1 MIKKKIT
8 QKTTQYCIK
17 RSSLETYLPLPVFR
31 NDGSLFVLYMS
42 SSSDFLLIIL
52 VLLWTS
58 QSATLLSA
66 DITSLGVVTVSIKGS
81 LRGWRKE
88 NLVMWSLIFI
98 LPGVHSSNS
107 IVKEAWLWTMA
118 GVGEEGTQSEGFGV
132 SFVGTSSTCGS
143 GFLTSLGRASFVGIS
158 K

>member
-1 MIKKKIT
+1 MIKEKIT
-8 QKTTQYCIK
+8 QKSSHHCIK
-17 RSSLETYLPLPVFR
+17 HPPLEMYLPLSVFR

-42 SSSDFLLIIL
+42 SSCDLLLIIV

-66 DITSLGVVTVSIKGS
+66 DITSLGVVTVSFKGS
-81 LRGWRKE
+81 LRGCRKE
-88 NLVMWSLIFI
+88 NLVTWSLIFI

-118 GVGEEGTQSEGFGV
+118 GVGEDGTRSEGFGV

-143 GFLTSLGRASFVGIS
+143 GFLTSLGKASFVGIS